1 MDSSI
6 QPWQQ
11 LLADRQA
18 AAAANDACA
27 GLCYLA
33 TVDNAGLPQVR
44 TLVLRDL
51 PGDQLG
57 LFINSTSP
65 KWQQLQAPVS
75 VLVYLPS
82 LAVQYRVR
90 ATLTALEKNTVDESW
105 LLRPPTPKRLD
116 WYYEAASAQST
127 PIHSREHLLRS
138 LDDQVPEVPQTAPAS
153 AQGLL
158 LQPSAVERL
167 DLNADG
173 GPHDRRLFNLRA
185 GRWEEEVLVP

>member
-1 MDSSI
+1 MD
-6 QPWQQ
+6 PWQQ
-11 LLADRQA
+11 LLEDRRSAVA
-18 AAAANDACA
+18 AADACA

-33 TVDNAGLPQVR
+33 TVDDDGLPHVR

-51 PGDQLG
+51 AGNQLG

-75 VLVYLPS
+75 VLVYLAS
-82 LAVQYRVR
+82 LSVQYRLR
-90 ATLTALEKNTVDESW
+90 ATLTPLDKATVDESW

-116 WYYEAASAQST
+116 WYYEAGSKQSSPIASRQ
-127 PIHSREHLLRS
+127 HLLQT
-138 LDDQVPEVPQTAPAS
+138 LDANVPDVPPTAPAS

-158 LQPSAVERL
+158 LQPSAIERL

-173 GPHDRRLFNLRA
+173 RPHDRRMFSRLA
-185 GRWEEEVLVP
+185 GSWQEATLVP